1 MVRAIRA
8 RSMGSLNA
16 WKRRIKTPR
25 KQCGKRRTPEP
36 RAPSLGREGTSVT
49 VGEGTRVMVRPG
61 NYPLNIEGMKI
72 EYSLTL
78 HIEHAERLEEAQ

>member
-61 NYPLNIEGMKI
+61 NYHLKGMKI

-78 HIEHAERLEEAQ
+78 YIEHAERLEEAQ